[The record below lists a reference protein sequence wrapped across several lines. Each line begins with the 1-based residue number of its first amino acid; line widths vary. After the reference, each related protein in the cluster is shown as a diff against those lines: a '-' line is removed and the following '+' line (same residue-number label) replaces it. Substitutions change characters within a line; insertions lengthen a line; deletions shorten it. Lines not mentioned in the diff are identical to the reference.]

1 MVFRLQ
7 LQLQDER
14 QLHESGGAGLK
25 KAQAAIR
32 ICLGGRA
39 GQGVLAGKNERQGK
53 RPYNTKTCVFKICHI

>member
-39 GQGVLAGKNERQGK
+39 GQGVLAGTLYLIGS
-53 RPYNTKTCVFKICHI
+53 PS